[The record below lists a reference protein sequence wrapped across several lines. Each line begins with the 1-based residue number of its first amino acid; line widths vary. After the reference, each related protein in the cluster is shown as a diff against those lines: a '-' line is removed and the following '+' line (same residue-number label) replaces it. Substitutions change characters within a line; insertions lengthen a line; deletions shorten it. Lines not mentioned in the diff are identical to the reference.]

1 MRSERKTRKTVV
13 IAVVCLLLAIQSMSL
28 AKASI
33 SRCISDLTPRTLP
46 PTVPPLYPGG
56 EPPPIPDSP
65 FIDNLVSKY
74 SYLLMW
80 TEAYGSSP
88 RSFRWNPKADF
99 NSDGVVDI
107 LDLIV
112 LLDS

>member
-1 MRSERKTRKTVV
+1 
-13 IAVVCLLLAIQSMSL
+13 
-28 AKASI
+28 
-33 SRCISDLTPRTLP
+33 
-46 PTVPPLYPGG
+46 
-56 EPPPIPDSP
+56 
-65 FIDNLVSKY
+65 
-74 SYLLMW
+74 MW